1 MQVGSLIDY
10 ESVHA
15 ERLTGIPHYL
25 TIISLKRSYHVSLK
39 AAIKTWSHI
48 IGSTPEVVKS
58 TYAPDRLSTNSK
70 QNKRKGL

>member
-15 ERLTGIPHYL
+15 ERLTGMPHYL

-48 IGSTPEVVKS
+48 IGSTPDLVN
-58 TYAPDRLSTNSK
+58 RLMPPIE
-70 QNKRKGL
+70 